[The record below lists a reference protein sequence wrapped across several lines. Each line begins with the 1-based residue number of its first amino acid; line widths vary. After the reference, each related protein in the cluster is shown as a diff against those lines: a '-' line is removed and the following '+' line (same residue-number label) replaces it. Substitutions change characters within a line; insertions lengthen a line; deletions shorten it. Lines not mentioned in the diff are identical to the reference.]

1 MQREESCTPGKA
13 WGWNRFPFRDLFYII
28 WKFWFVE
35 SLLLSMTFPS
45 VLLFESRFQANMKN
59 TYCLFQIK
67 FITEYTNV
75 QQVIIT
81 QILLKLFN

>member
-1 MQREESCTPGKA
+1 MQQAGHEVLIKINDVRALIVCNSPGIL
-13 WGWNRFPFRDLFYII
+13 GQQLRFCQINLLNTITVLF
-28 WKFWFVE
+28 
-35 SLLLSMTFPS
+35 T
-45 VLLFESRFQANMKN
+45 MKN

-81 QILLKLFN
+81 QILLKQFN

>member
-1 MQREESCTPGKA
+1 
-13 WGWNRFPFRDLFYII
+13 
-28 WKFWFVE
+28 
-35 SLLLSMTFPS
+35 
-45 VLLFESRFQANMKN
+45 
-59 TYCLFQIK
+59 LFQIK